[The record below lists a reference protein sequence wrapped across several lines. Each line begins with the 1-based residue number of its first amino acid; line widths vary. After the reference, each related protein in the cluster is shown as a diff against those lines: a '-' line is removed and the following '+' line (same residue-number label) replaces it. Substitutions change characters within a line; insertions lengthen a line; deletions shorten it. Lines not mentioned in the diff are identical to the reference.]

1 MTTTTTTTTT
11 MNTTTAAT
19 TRRSFLDSHFLL
31 LSILIFFVVANVAR
45 GGEIAGTETIENRPV
60 LSWSA
65 REKTCGFLSSKNTVV
80 AGDDDVAVLE
90 KVPALNDDDDEEEEE
105 NGALHSYPSE
115 GENRVL
121 CEEYGGGG
129 ANSGDV
135 VDSYLGTE
143 SIKLKPKEHLY
154 ANSSAI
160 LAALGTN
167 SSFEIVFVPTETMRN
182 ANASS
187 AATIW
192 TLEDS
197 FENYNVNEFGLVTPS
212 VDANE
217 PCDEWPGA
225 PPKFRVRYV
234 AGYFLYGAEN
244 DAIIVETHMPC
255 QHYAFVAPK
264 ELMFRKN
271 PVFEDSHRW
280 NNSVDNKTMAHYLA
294 ISLVVSFNGGAMSD
308 GTGSLPLT
316 IQALVNGQP
325 LLFESTRN
333 VQLGQSYSSPAT
345 NTASKFIRIG
355 DHCCFDGYFKYFA
368 MYNTTLSMLNAQ
380 TIYRN
385 RLRARAPEI
394 VLMNTPTVF
403 DVVAEDDDS
412 YRKREIELLVIDRD
426 EMHDTFKV
434 EVLHFPSIGRL
445 RTCSDEQSDSY
456 SLTYCVGARCTF
468 CYYPPDQLRSA
479 GTASTATFTEFI
491 VLPFDE
497 NVTEYSTP
505 VIDSA
510 RVRMVFNLLPTLV
523 ACVFRQDA
531 KLEDVEL
538 CSTKTN
544 TIVLNVTEDENI
556 VVKVCANDTRT
567 SSVSSENTR
576 TNLKVDFIQ
585 FPLKGTAYSRESQRN
600 STIEVNRRVFACSL
614 FSYSPVR
621 DYHGSDIAT
630 IRIASTRNN
639 ITTTLTKQIVFNVI
653 NIEDTKKV
661 VVKGEDALPVIE
673 WMSRVDL
680 SGSFTVSNAGV
691 DSDAFLVRV
700 QIVSECQNLV
710 YLTNDTALDALTSI
724 PLHRGDGG
732 GDSILEFDATPSVA
746 NALLESMEYLNLYT
760 GYDDN
765 EHGYFNDTLTVR
777 ISSMVRAGKSK
788 LWSEASTRL
797 RVKPPS
803 MKSYQLALMDV
814 FHDDESNT
822 RARSKLY
829 GILAALCLLALQLLT
844 LQWLKAQATQD
855 TNCNNI

>member
-45 GGEIAGTETIENRPV
+45 GGDIAGTETIENRPV

-234 AGYFLYGAEN
+234 AGYFLYGAKN

-280 NNSVDNKTMAHYLA
+280 NNIVDNKTMAHYLA

-325 LLFESTRN
+325 LLFESHEMCNLVNR
-333 VQLGQSYSSPAT
+333 
-345 NTASKFIRIG
+345 
-355 DHCCFDGYFKYFA
+355 
-368 MYNTTLSMLNAQ
+368 TLRRRRTQQVNLSA
-380 TIYRN
+380 
-385 RLRARAPEI
+385 
-394 VLMNTPTVF
+394 
-403 DVVAEDDDS
+403 
-412 YRKREIELLVIDRD
+412 LVI
-426 EMHDTFKV
+426 
-434 EVLHFPSIGRL
+434 
-445 RTCSDEQSDSY
+445 
-456 SLTYCVGARCTF
+456 
-468 CYYPPDQLRSA
+468 
-479 GTASTATFTEFI
+479 TAVSM
-491 VLPFDE
+491 D
-497 NVTEYSTP
+497 
-505 VIDSA
+505 
-510 RVRMVFNLLPTLV
+510 
-523 ACVFRQDA
+523 
-531 KLEDVEL
+531 
-538 CSTKTN
+538 
-544 TIVLNVTEDENI
+544 
-556 VVKVCANDTRT
+556 T
-567 SSVSSENTR
+567 SSILQCITR
-576 TNLKVDFIQ
+576 
-585 FPLKGTAYSRESQRN
+585 R
-600 STIEVNRRVFACSL
+600 
-614 FSYSPVR
+614 
-621 DYHGSDIAT
+621 
-630 IRIASTRNN
+630 
-639 ITTTLTKQIVFNVI
+639 
-653 NIEDTKKV
+653 
-661 VVKGEDALPVIE
+661 
-673 WMSRVDL
+673 
-680 SGSFTVSNAGV
+680 
-691 DSDAFLVRV
+691 
-700 QIVSECQNLV
+700 
-710 YLTNDTALDALTSI
+710 
-724 PLHRGDGG
+724 
-732 GDSILEFDATPSVA
+732 
-746 NALLESMEYLNLYT
+746 
-760 GYDDN
+760 
-765 EHGYFNDTLTVR
+765 
-777 ISSMVRAGKSK
+777 
-788 LWSEASTRL
+788 
-797 RVKPPS
+797 
-803 MKSYQLALMDV
+803 
-814 FHDDESNT
+814 
-822 RARSKLY
+822 
-829 GILAALCLLALQLLT
+829 
-844 LQWLKAQATQD
+844 
-855 TNCNNI
+855 

>member
-1 MTTTTTTTTT
+1 
-11 MNTTTAAT
+11 
-19 TRRSFLDSHFLL
+19 
-31 LSILIFFVVANVAR
+31 
-45 GGEIAGTETIENRPV
+45 
-60 LSWSA
+60 
-65 REKTCGFLSSKNTVV
+65 
-80 AGDDDVAVLE
+80 
-90 KVPALNDDDDEEEEE
+90 
-105 NGALHSYPSE
+105 
-115 GENRVL
+115 
-121 CEEYGGGG
+121 
-129 ANSGDV
+129 
-135 VDSYLGTE
+135 
-143 SIKLKPKEHLY
+143 
-154 ANSSAI
+154 
-160 LAALGTN
+160 
-167 SSFEIVFVPTETMRN
+167 
-182 ANASS
+182 
-187 AATIW
+187 
-192 TLEDS
+192 
-197 FENYNVNEFGLVTPS
+197 LVTPS

-234 AGYFLYGAEN
+234 AGYFLYGTEN
-244 DAIIVETHMPC
+244 DAIIVETHVPC

-264 ELMFRKN
+264 EVMFRKN
-271 PVFEDSHRW
+271 PVFEDSLRW
-280 NNSVDNKTMAHYLA
+280 NNSADARTMAHYLA
-294 ISLVVSFNGGAMSD
+294 ISLVVSFNGGAISD
-308 GTGSLPLT
+308 GTRSLPLAV
-316 IQALVNGQP
+316 QAFVNGQP

-345 NTASKFIRIG
+345 NAASKFIRIG

-368 MYNTTLSMLNAQ
+368 MYNTTLSTSNVQ
-380 TIYRN
+380 TIYRS

-412 YRKREIELLVIDRD
+412 YRKREIELLAIDKD

-434 EVLHFPSIGRL
+434 EVLHFPSVGRL
-445 RTCSDEQSDSY
+445 SSCSDEQSDSY

-491 VLPFDE
+491 VLPFDA
-497 NVTEYSTP
+497 NVTEYSMS
-505 VIDSA
+505 VINST
-510 RVRMVFNLLPTLV
+510 RVRMVFNLLPPLV

-567 SSVSSENTR
+567 SSVLSENTR

-585 FPLKGTAYSRESQRN
+585 FPLKGTAYWRESQRN

-614 FSYSPVR
+614 FSYAPVR

-639 ITTTLTKQIVFNVI
+639 TTTTLTKQIVFNVI
-653 NIEDTKKV
+653 NIEDAKKV
-661 VVKGEDALPVIE
+661 VVKGEDAFPVIE

-700 QIVSECQNLV
+700 KIVSECQNLV

-732 GDSILEFDATPSVA
+732 GDSIIEFDATPSVA

-760 GYDDN
+760 GYDDDD
-765 EHGYFNDTLTVR
+765 HGYFNDTLTVH
-777 ISSMVRAGKSK
+777 ISSMVHAGNPKP
-788 LWSEASTRL
+788 WTEASMRL

-822 RARSKLY
+822 RMRSKLY
-829 GILAALCLLALQLLT
+829 GILAALCLLAFQLLT

-855 TNCNNI
+855 INCNNI